1 MRNVNFSSYS
11 TNISNIRNYIDSK
24 LGNKLVSS
32 SNTLKPNDEYTTRY
46 NVGMDSAY
54 YKVLQS
60 PTQTNMCRSNTSFN
74 TTKVTPFIRDERR
87 YQNSLLEKPI
97 IANNRMNSDTYS
109 VVKGNT
115 PNFKYSH
122 LDHSNFLNEKT
133 LNIPSKYLSSK
144 YYNSEYYSGTVNSGN
159 SYSKFGKEPFYGIS
173 TCRKRALE
181 CISNTDMK
189 SATLND
195 ENEEFYDAISDNEYG
210 DYDRTTSKINI
221 QPPIKKPLHVLTPS
235 TAYSSGQLGTKQN
248 TLKSRST
255 TYGIPLSL
263 VEGDDTF
270 FFESKNPE
278 YSLQNA
284 ISTPVSYINEV
295 KYSHPDIISR
305 SSMLPPS
312 ALATG
317 SINQRLRTPLRY
329 RNTQM
334 LNKSGTCSRILTAAE
349 MKQAFCR
356 VRRPVGILRDFTPTI
371 SDKSYT
377 DNKAGEVHDS
387 KITDFNCDKINAVI
401 LENSTIAEKLV
412 MKDKHSINATIE
424 TKNVSADSDL
434 TTSNKLGDSE
444 NLSQIK
450 NSFGKFIKNKEHDK
464 TLSELDNSSKE
475 YTASF
480 NELNMKDN
488 DKKFGLD
495 IDIKYPAKNVKGI
508 DSKSC
513 EISEETSKDINKE
526 INKDINNEINKDIN
540 KEIGKETTKEN
551 DKEINREINE
561 VSKANKE
568 DNEEAIKEVN
578 KDIVPW
584 WLANT
589 DKPNMVA
596 IEEDSVFAP
605 DSDSSDD
612 MKNKD
617 INDESKLPL
626 PSLFKNNSSKSLQL
640 NNTENTGQ
648 LEEVNTLHGV
658 FENNSSSLESIT
670 KPSNSSIFC
679 IGGTESS
686 LQSGE
691 TKQLN
696 ANFIHQPSSSA
707 SIFSV
712 NNGNSG
718 NFVAN
723 LSEAPKTIDLQSNNK
738 NTSTETQT
746 DIFKNNLCTVFSE
759 GSSASNLLNNNNL
772 FSFSNTL
779 NNSST
784 KGSNSNELSQL
795 TPNSLQPKDL
805 DNSILSKPTSLFG
818 VTTQGITNASD
829 SLFSQLTKSPE
840 KSGNLLSDAVSP
852 QNDNSATLFSSTQPS
867 LFNSVSKF
875 KDNNITLNSSDSAKN
890 LIFGDTFTKK
900 PELNSTGSIFGT
912 ISSSSF
918 IPFSSTTLN
927 PVPSV
932 GTNPNGSIFGSASTI
947 SQSSTV
953 TPLSISG
960 GLFGAQP
967 TSGSATSLVTN
978 NSGNNGNSL
987 TSTDNKT
994 SGLFGP
1000 FSNSSFSS
1008 TNIGTGN
1015 TYLFGQQS
1023 GISSPFGTSPIQNP
1037 PAANIFGS
1045 TTQNISSGILGPNSI
1060 LTSNSS
1066 NPFIGHATNSNSAT
1080 SHRRRIARAKRSQ

>member
-32 SNTLKPNDEYTTRY
+32 GNTLKPNDEYTTRH

-60 PTQTNMCRSNTSFN
+60 PTQTNMCRSNTPFN
-74 TTKVTPFIRDERR
+74 TTKVTPFIREERR

-97 IANNRMNSDTYS
+97 IASNRINSDTYS

-133 LNIPSKYLSSK
+133 LNIPSKHSNSK
-144 YYNSEYYSGTVNSGN
+144 YYISEYYNGTINSGN
-159 SYSKFGKEPFYGIS
+159 SYSKFGKEPSYGIS
-173 TCRKRALE
+173 TCRKRTLE
-181 CISNTDMK
+181 CMSNTDMK

-195 ENEEFYDAISDNEYG
+195 ESEEFYDAISDNEYG
-210 DYDRTTSKINI
+210 DNDKITSKINI

-248 TLKSRST
+248 TLKGRST

-263 VEGDDTF
+263 VESDDAF
-270 FFESKNPE
+270 FLESKNPE
-278 YSLQNA
+278 RSLQSD

-305 SSMLPPS
+305 SSILPPS

-329 RNTQM
+329 RNTQI

-349 MKQAFCR
+349 MKQVFCR
-356 VRRPVGILRDFTPTI
+356 VRRPVGILRDFTPI
-371 SDKSYT
+371 IPDKSYA
-377 DNKAGEVHDS
+377 DNKTGEVNDS
-387 KITDFNCDKINAVI
+387 KITNSNYDKINAEL
-401 LENSTIAEKLV
+401 LENSTISEKSV
-412 MKDKHSINATIE
+412 IKNKHPINATIE
-424 TKNVSADSDL
+424 TKSDSADSDL
-434 TTSNKLGDSE
+434 ITSSKLGDSE

-450 NSFGKFIKNKEHDK
+450 NIFGKFINNKEHDK

-475 YTASF
+475 YRTDF
-480 NELNMKDN
+480 NELNVKDN

-495 IDIKYPAKNVKGI
+495 TDKYPAKNANVI

-513 EISEETSKDINKE
+513 EISEEASKDINKE
-526 INKDINNEINKDIN
+526 INKDTNSEINKGIN
-540 KEIGKETTKEN
+540 KDIGKETTKEN
-551 DKEINREINE
+551 DKEINRE
-561 VSKANKE
+561 VSEISKVNKE

-584 WLANT
+584 WLANA

-605 DSDSSDD
+605 DSDSSDN

-626 PSLFKNNSSKSLQL
+626 PSLFKDNSSKSLQV
-640 NNTENTGQ
+640 NNIENTGQ
-648 LEEVNTLHGV
+648 SEEVNTLHRV
-658 FENNSSSLESIT
+658 FENNSSGLESIT

-718 NFVAN
+718 NFAN
-723 LSEAPKTIDLQSNNK
+723 LPEVPKTIDLQSNSK
-738 NTSTETQT
+738 NILTETQT
-746 DIFKNNLCTVFSE
+746 NIFKNNLCTVSSKD
-759 GSSASNLLNNNNL
+759 SSASNLLNNNNL

-784 KGSNSNELSQL
+784 KGSNSNELGQL
-795 TPNSLQPKDL
+795 IPNSSQSKDL
-805 DNSILSKPTSLFG
+805 DNSILSKPVSLFG
-818 VTTQGITNASD
+818 VTTQGITNTSD

-852 QNDNSATLFSSTQPS
+852 QKDNSVTLFSSTQPS
-867 LFNSVSKF
+867 PFKSVSEF
-875 KDNNITLNSSDSAKN
+875 KDSNVTSNSSGSAKN
-890 LIFGDTFTKK
+890 LVFGDTFTKK

-912 ISSSSF
+912 TSPSSF

-932 GTNPNGSIFGSASTI
+932 GTNPSGSIFGSTSTT

-953 TPLSISG
+953 APLSASG

-967 TSGSATSLVTN
+967 TSGSATSLIAN

-1000 FSNSSFSS
+1000 FSNNSFSS
-1008 TNIGTGN
+1008 TNIGTSN
-1015 TYLFGQQS
+1015 TYLFGQN
-1023 GISSPFGTSPIQNP
+1023 GASSPFGTSPIQNP

-1045 TTQNISSGILGPNSI
+1045 ATQNISSGTLGPNPI
-1060 LTSNSS
+1060 LTSNSN
-1066 NPFIGHATNSNSAT
+1066 NPFIGHTSNSNSAT

>member
-1 MRNVNFSSYS
+1 MRNVNFSPYS
-11 TNISNIRNYIDSK
+11 ANISNIRNYIDSK

-32 SNTLKPNDEYTTRY
+32 SNTLKPNDEYTTRH
-46 NVGMDSAY
+46 NFGMDSAH

-60 PTQTNMCRSNTSFN
+60 PIQTNMCRSNTPFN
-74 TTKVTPFIRDERR
+74 TTKVTPFIREERR

-97 IANNRMNSDTYS
+97 MAINRVNSDTYS

-133 LNIPSKYLSSK
+133 LNIPSKYSSSK
-144 YYNSEYYSGTVNSGN
+144 YNISEYYNGTINSGN
-159 SYSKFGKEPFYGIS
+159 SYSKFGKEPYGIS
-173 TCRKRALE
+173 TCRKRTLE
-181 CISNTDMK
+181 CMSNTDMK

-195 ENEEFYDAISDNEYG
+195 ESEEFYDAMSDNEYG
-210 DYDRTTSKINI
+210 DDDKVTSKINI

-248 TLKSRST
+248 TLKGRST

-263 VEGDDTF
+263 VESDDTF
-270 FFESKNPE
+270 FLESKNPE
-278 YSLQNA
+278 RSLQSD

-305 SSMLPPS
+305 NSILPPS
-312 ALATG
+312 ALAT
-317 SINQRLRTPLRY
+317 SNINQRLRTPLRY
-329 RNTQM
+329 RNTQI
-334 LNKSGTCSRILTAAE
+334 LNKPGTCSRILTAAE

-356 VRRPVGILRDFTPTI
+356 VRRPVGVLRDFTPTI
-371 SDKSYT
+371 SDKSYA
-377 DNKAGEVHDS
+377 DNKASEVDDS
-387 KITDFNCDKINAVI
+387 KITNSNYDKINAEI
-401 LENSTIAEKLV
+401 LENSAMAEKSI
-412 MKDKHSINATIE
+412 MKNKHSINATIE
-424 TKNVSADSDL
+424 TKSEAADSDL
-434 TTSNKLGDSE
+434 ATSSKLGDSE

-450 NSFGKFIKNKEHDK
+450 NIFGKFINNKENDK
-464 TLSELDNSSKE
+464 ALGELDNSSKE
-475 YTASF
+475 YRTNPSG
-480 NELNMKDN
+480 LNMKDN

-495 IDIKYPAKNVKGI
+495 TDIKCPAKNTKVI
-508 DSKSC
+508 NSKSC
-513 EISEETSKDINKE
+513 EIIEEASKDINKE
-526 INKDINNEINKDIN
+526 INKDTNSEINKGIN
-540 KEIGKETTKEN
+540 KDIGKETTKEN
-551 DKEINREINE
+551 GKEINKEVNE
-561 VSKANKE
+561 VFKANKE

-584 WLANT
+584 WLANA

-612 MKNKD
+612 TKNKD

-626 PSLFKNNSSKSLQL
+626 PSLFKDNSSKSLQV

-648 LEEVNTLHGV
+648 SKEVNTLHGV
-658 FENNSSSLESIT
+658 FENNSSGLESIT
-670 KPSNSSIFC
+670 KPSNRSIFC

-686 LQSGE
+686 LQNGE

-718 NFVAN
+718 NFAN
-723 LSEAPKTIDLQSNNK
+723 LPEAPKTIDLQSNSK
-738 NTSTETQT
+738 NILTETQT
-746 DIFKNNLCTVFSE
+746 NIFKNNLCTVSSKD
-759 GSSASNLLNNNNL
+759 SSASNLLNNDNL

-779 NNSST
+779 NNS
-784 KGSNSNELSQL
+784 NELGQL
-795 TPNSLQPKDL
+795 IPNSSQSKDL
-805 DNSILSKPTSLFG
+805 DNSILSKPVSLFG
-818 VTTQGITNASD
+818 ATTQGITNTSD

-852 QNDNSATLFSSTQPS
+852 QKDNSVTLFSSTQPS
-867 LFNSVSKF
+867 PFKSVSEF
-875 KDNNITLNSSDSAKN
+875 KDSNVTSNSSDSAKN

-912 ISSSSF
+912 TSSSSSSSSSF

-932 GTNPNGSIFGSASTI
+932 GTNPSGSIFGSTSTT

-953 TPLSISG
+953 TPLSASG
-960 GLFGAQP
+960 GLFGAQS
-967 TSGSATSLVTN
+967 TSGSATSLITN

-1008 TNIGTGN
+1008 TNIGTSN
-1015 TYLFGQQS
+1015 TYLFGQS
-1023 GISSPFGTSPIQNP
+1023 GASSPFGTSPIQNP
-1037 PAANIFGS
+1037 PATNIFGS
-1045 TTQNISSGILGPNSI
+1045 ATQNISPGALGPNPI
-1060 LTSNSS
+1060 LASNSN
-1066 NPFIGHATNSNSAT
+1066 NPFIGHASNSNSAT